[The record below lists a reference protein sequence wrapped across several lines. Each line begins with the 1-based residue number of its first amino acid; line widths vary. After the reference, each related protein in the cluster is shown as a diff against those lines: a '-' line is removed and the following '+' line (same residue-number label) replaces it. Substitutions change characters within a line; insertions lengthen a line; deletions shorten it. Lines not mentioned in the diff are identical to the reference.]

1 MNAIEVVGFGA
12 MNMDQIY
19 GVERILSD
27 GEAPVAEFRLSPGG
41 SAANTIYSL
50 AKLGVGTG
58 FIGAVGDD
66 EEGKMLLKDL
76 ETVGVDTGQIKVKKA
91 KTGSTVCLSD
101 RGGRRAL
108 YVLPGANSLLAGED
122 IDLAYINQANILHLS
137 SFADEGQLGVQ
148 RQLVERM
155 SPSIKVSFAPGSI
168 YAARGLEVIV
178 PIVERTHIL
187 FLNRKEAE
195 ELTGE
200 DFQRGAQK
208 FLKQGCQIVAITLG
222 EGIGIGNTIATCYLI
237 AEQGEYVIQAKRA
250 REEPE
255 EDTTG
260 AGDAFA
266 AGFLY
271 GFLRGKGLEE
281 CGYLGDLVARLSTTK
296 IGARAGLPSLQE
308 LKQRYKQL
316 YRKPL

>member
-1 MNAIEVVGFGA
+1 VNAIEVVGFGA

-19 GVERILSD
+19 GVKRILSD

-91 KTGSTVCLSD
+91 KTGSTLCLSD
-101 RGGRRAL
+101 RQGRRAL
-108 YVLPGANSLLAGED
+108 YVLPGANSLLASED
-122 IDLAYINQANILHLS
+122 IDLAYINQAKMLHLS
-137 SFADEGQLGVQ
+137 SFADEGQLEVQ
-148 RQLVERM
+148 KELIKKMPQSV
-155 SPSIKVSFAPGSI
+155 KVSFAPGSI
-168 YAARGLEVIV
+168 YAAKGLEVIA
-178 PIVERTHIL
+178 PIIERAHIL

-208 FLKQGCQIVAITLG
+208 FLEQGCQIVAITLG
-222 EGIGIGNTIATCYLI
+222 EGIGKGNTIATCYLI
-237 AEQGEYVIQAKRA
+237 GEQGEYIIQAKRA
-250 REEPE
+250 RKEPE
-255 EDTTG
+255 GDTTG

-271 GFLRGKGLEE
+271 GFLHGKGLEE
-281 CGYLGDLVARLSTTK
+281 CGYLGGLVARLSTTK

-308 LKQRYKQL
+308 LEQRYRQL
-316 YRKPL
+316 YRKSL

>member
-19 GVERILSD
+19 GVERILTD

-66 EEGKMLLKDL
+66 EEGKVLLKDL
-76 ETVGVDTGQIKVKKA
+76 ESMGVDTGQIKVKKA
-91 KTGSTVCLSD
+91 KTGSTLCLTD
-101 RGGRRAL
+101 KRGRRAL
-108 YVLPGANSLLAGED
+108 YVLPGANSLLASED
-122 IDLAYINQANILHLS
+122 IDPAYINQATMLHLS
-137 SFADEGQLGVQ
+137 SFADEGQLVVQ
-148 RQLVERM
+148 KQLMERM

-168 YAARGLEVIV
+168 YAARGLEVMA
-178 PIVERTHIL
+178 PIIERTHIL

-200 DFQRGAQK
+200 DFQKGARK
-208 FLKQGCQIVAITLG
+208 LLEQGCRIVAITLG
-222 EGIGIGNTIATCYLI
+222 QGIGKGNTIATCYLI
-237 AEQGEYVIQAKRA
+237 AAQGEYMIQAERA
-250 REEPE
+250 KKEPE
-255 EDTTG
+255 ADTTG

-296 IGARAGLPSLQE
+296 LGARAGLPSLQE
-308 LKQRYKQL
+308 LEQRCKQL
-316 YRKPL
+316 YKKPL